1 MREKQQLP
9 RIPENNAADG
19 QRSDEPTT
27 DSALGAVFHS
37 SVIDSPVIQR
47 KCPTDDDAG
56 TRVVAVTVAVAVA
69 AAATT
74 SLTMVRDRRPPAAG
88 SSSAFTY

>member
-1 MREKQQLP
+1 MREEQQLP
-9 RIPENNAADG
+9 RIPENNAGEECGPRLEGQADG
-19 QRSDEPTT
+19 ERSDEPTT

-69 AAATT
+69 AAATN
-74 SLTMVRDRRPPAAG
+74 SLIMVRD
-88 SSSAFTY
+88 